1 MTIGASVL
9 VFEAKKV
16 AKEAALNLF
25 VSIFDRFLC
34 VVGWR
39 FSDWTISD
47 LCKEREVELIVLDS
61 DRLDLDG

>member
-1 MTIGASVL
+1 MTIGASVIL
-9 VFEAKKV
+9 FKAEKV

-34 VVGWR
+34 VGGWW
-39 FSDWTISD
+39 SSNWTILD
-47 LCKEREVELIVLDS
+47 LCEEREVELIVLDS